1 VSGPDSGEFVTNA
14 PGGAVGGAQQSK
26 RIANYE
32 EVVMTTTLH
41 EPFTA
46 GPAREGIAARL
57 LVPAF
62 WGAVSIVAM
71 WLAVLFDGIFGGDM
85 TFNSPANGTTTIPSA
100 VAVALFAFIGTVS
113 VAKRAFA
120 RRDSD

>member
-1 VSGPDSGEFVTNA
+1 MTATMNEPSTARPDRD
-14 PGGAVGGAQQSK
+14 
-26 RIANYE
+26 RIAS
-32 EVVMTTTLH
+32 
-41 EPFTA
+41 
-46 GPAREGIAARL
+46 RL

-85 TFNSPANGTTTIPSA
+85 VFSNPSSGPTTIPSA
-100 VAVALFAFIGTVS
+100 VAVALFAFIGTVA

-120 RRDSD
+120 RQGPA

>member
-1 VSGPDSGEFVTNA
+1 
-14 PGGAVGGAQQSK
+14 
-26 RIANYE
+26 
-32 EVVMTTTLH
+32 MTTTMH

-46 GPAREGIAARL
+46 GPAREGLADRL

-62 WGAVSIVAM
+62 WGAVSIIAM
-71 WLAVLFDGIFGGDM
+71 WLAVLFDGIYGSDM
-85 TFNSPANGTTTIPSA
+85 IFASPANGTTTIPSA